1 MRKCFFPILW
11 AKVCA
16 QNRLKAVASHLSD
29 SKPEEYD
36 YVIVGGGTAGCV
48 LANRLTEDS
57 GVTVAV
63 IEGGKSDEDEDRY
76 VEYGL
81 TQRPEPAPLA

>member
-1 MRKCFFPILW
+1 MS
-11 AKVCA
+11 A
-16 QNRLKAVASHLSD
+16 QNRLQAVASHLSD

-57 GVTVAV
+57 GVSVAV
-63 IEGGKSDEDEDRY
+63 IEGGKTDEDEDRY
-76 VEYGL
+76 VERVL
-81 TQRPEPAPLA
+81 IQRPEPAPLA